1 MNYKKTQ
8 LDSLFEPMGIIVVIC
23 LIIVLGGHFLLGHE
37 GPPDPQIT
45 VAGKIIKVVDGD
57 TVDVEVKTIIRV
69 RLIDCWA
76 PESKI
81 DNRVAKEKQKDVKD
95 LGLKSKQNLTDL
107 SLNKNVLVSVPISE
121 KNDLTKSLTL
131 GRILGR
137 VWIDGDSKS
146 LSEHQ
151 VESGNATPSK
161 QF

>member
-1 MNYKKTQ
+1 MNYRKTQ
-8 LDSLFEPMGIIVVIC
+8 LDSLLEPLGFFIPIS
-23 LIIVLGGHFLLGHE
+23 LLIVLAGSFLLGHD

-45 VAGKIIKVVDGD
+45 VAGKVVKVVDGD

-81 DNRVAKEKQKDVKD
+81 DNRVAKEKQKDAKD
-95 LGLKSKQNLTDL
+95 LGLKSKQNLTDI
-107 SLNKNVLVSVPISE
+107 SLNKDVLVSVPISE

-131 GRILGR
+131 GRVLGR
-137 VWIDGDSKS
+137 VWIDGDKKS

-151 VESGNATPSK
+151 VESGNATYSK

>member
-1 MNYKKTQ
+1 MLATSCFVMSHN
-8 LDSLFEPMGIIVVIC
+8 D
-23 LIIVLGGHFLLGHE
+23 
-37 GPPDPQIT
+37 PPNPEIT
-45 VAGKIIKVVDGD
+45 VAGKVIKVVDGD

-137 VWIDGDSKS
+137 VWIDGDEKS

-151 VESGNATPSK
+151 IESGNATLLK